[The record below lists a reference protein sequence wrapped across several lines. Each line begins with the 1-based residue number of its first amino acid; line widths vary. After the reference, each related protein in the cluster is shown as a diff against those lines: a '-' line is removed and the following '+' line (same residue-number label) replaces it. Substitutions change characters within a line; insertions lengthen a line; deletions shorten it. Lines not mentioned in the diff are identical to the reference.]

1 MCLESRKRIK
11 YDLQYSFF
19 RATIEHRRRRKL
31 HEKSLLSR
39 HDETWNSISTSIRKR
54 RAKRIYTTLLS
65 WEICCLQ
72 ILEYFTAIPMQRYYQ
87 NLISQVTDLKK
98 EIEDNQALII
108 ALESVD
114 LFRQYKEMSTKEIM
128 ESIKSV
134 FQEAG
139 SDLDEATV
147 KSAYQN
153 AIQLAAMPPIRNCP
167 VRSLLVHA

>member
-1 MCLESRKRIK
+1 MYYYNNQQALGGKDVWHLAHDKWMSV
-11 YDLQYSFF
+11 YDTLSSEWFVEKLQDYGMFE
-19 RATIEHRRRRKL
+19 TN
-31 HEKSLLSR
+31 LSTVGI
-39 HDETWNSISTSIRKR
+39 DV
-54 RAKRIYTTLLS
+54 
-65 WEICCLQ
+65 
-72 ILEYFTAIPMQRYYQ
+72 YYQ